1 MALAENIMLA
11 GLGMVVVAFL
21 LFVWTAL
28 KTAKQR
34 AEWYR
39 QLPEEYPGTMLDVC
53 MLVLWGGLLLSQISN
68 ILYHAEPGG
77 IYRVVPLTW
86 VASAAVVFNFGL
98 HVGRLMMRLET
109 RRHKTKREEQA
120 REARA

>member
-1 MALAENIMLA
+1 MALAEDLMMA
-11 GLGMVVVAFL
+11 GLGLTLVAL
-21 LFVWTAL
+21 ALFVWAAV

-34 AEWYR
+34 AEWYH
-39 QLPEEYPGTMLDVC
+39 QLPEEYPGSMVDVS

-86 VASAAVVFNFGL
+86 VAFAAVVFNFGL
-98 HVGRLMMRLET
+98 LIGRLMMRLEV
-109 RRHKTKREEQA
+109 RAHKAKREEKA
-120 REARA
+120 REART